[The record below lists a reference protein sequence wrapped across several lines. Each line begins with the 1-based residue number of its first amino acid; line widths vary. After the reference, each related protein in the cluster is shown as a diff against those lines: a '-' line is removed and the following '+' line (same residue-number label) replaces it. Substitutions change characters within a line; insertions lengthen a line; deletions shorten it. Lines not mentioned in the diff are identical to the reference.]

1 MRKHFAGLQSPGARY
16 EGILQG
22 VIYKKKN
29 IKEMNIV
36 KNNYMGGVKTK
47 VLFS

>member
-22 VIYKKKN
+22 VIYKKK
-29 IKEMNIV
+29 E
-36 KNNYMGGVKTK
+36 YE
-47 VLFS
+47 LFTT